1 MVENA
6 RMDTTEPRCQKCNR
20 FARFCICPKPKP
32 SKLPAMVA
40 FFARMA
46 LLLVLIIPL
55 IVLMWWGFKM
65 NLAQT
70 NVEMNKSLLGR

>member
-1 MVENA
+1 
-6 RMDTTEPRCQKCNR
+6 
-20 FARFCICPKPKP
+20 
-32 SKLPAMVA
+32 MVA